1 MMCQNHTASKYH
13 HHCLRLCPRWEQ
25 LNDLP
30 EIMQLLDGRGRN
42 RIPLPLDNGDVRK
55 HHQLEVISVC
65 QTALAIIIPRENL
78 FILAFGF
85 ICC

>member
-1 MMCQNHTASKYH
+1 
-13 HHCLRLCPRWEQ
+13 
-25 LNDLP
+25 
-30 EIMQLLDGRGRN
+30 MQLLDGRGRN